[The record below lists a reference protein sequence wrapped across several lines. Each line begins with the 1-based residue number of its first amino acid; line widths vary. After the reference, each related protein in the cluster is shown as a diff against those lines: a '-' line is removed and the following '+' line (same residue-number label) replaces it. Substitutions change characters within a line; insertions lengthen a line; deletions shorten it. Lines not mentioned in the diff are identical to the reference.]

1 MTALASIH
9 VAKKQ
14 LGLDDDTYRDLLER
28 VTGQRSAKGLSDAQ
42 QENVLEAM
50 RQAGFKPAR
59 KPVSTAGEQ
68 PFKGRFAGILQ
79 AYWISAYQLGLVRD
93 RSDAALISFV
103 RRQTGID
110 HMRWL
115 RDAAEAARVI
125 EALKGWMARG
135 AGVEWPKTGTD
146 DGPARQRAVIAA
158 QLRILGEPPIDLE
171 PELDLVKMMQALG
184 RRVRKVKL

>member
-1 MTALASIH
+1 MTALAAIH

-28 VTGQRSAKGLSDAQ
+28 ETGHRSAKGLTSAQ
-42 QENVLEAM
+42 QENVLAAM
-50 RQAGFKPAR
+50 RRQGFTPKAP
-59 KPVSTAGEQ
+59 STRSEQ

-79 AYWISAYQLGLVRD
+79 AYWISAYHLGLVRD
-93 RSDAALISFV
+93 RSDSALISFV

-146 DGPARQRAVIAA
+146 DGPARQRAVISA
-158 QLRILGEPPIDLE
+158 QLRILGEPPIDME
-171 PELDLVKMMQALG
+171 PELDLVAMMQALG
-184 RRVRKVKL
+184 RRVRKGRKL